1 VDSKATQSDLKL
13 VIFIKWGKDM
23 NDESRE
29 NMEKLPGV
37 LADIR
42 ETELPGRRGGVFHY
56 ARTAYAC
63 FADIQNLIA
72 EGFTLSTICKF
83 LEKKGALPP
92 RADIRSFCRAF
103 NREKARRERSVKRK
117 KMNVKEVSAKDD
129 NAAKFAEV
137 IGAKRETGAPVMKTQ
152 SPVEPRCGPR
162 INSDNT
168 FKIEPVDCEGLPDFE
183 NLTKRRSEV

>member
-1 VDSKATQSDLKL
+1 MD
-13 VIFIKWGKDM
+13 G
-23 NDESRE
+23 E
-29 NMEKLPGV
+29 NNVNLEKLPGM

-83 LEKKGALPP
+83 LEKKGALPSG
-92 RADIRSFCRAF
+92 ADTRSFCRAF
-103 NREKARRERSVKRK
+103 NREKARKERSAKRK
-117 KMNVKEVSAKDD
+117 KTNVKEVSAKND
-129 NAAKFAEV
+129 NAAKLTETSGV
-137 IGAKRETGAPVMKTQ
+137 KRETGASAMKTQ
-152 SPVEPRCGPR
+152 SPAEPKGGPR
-162 INSDNT
+162 INPDNT
-168 FKIEPVDCEGLPDFE
+168 FKIEPVDLEGLPDFE